1 MVATD
6 SIKHNG
12 TAFLVQPP
20 HKAIKQ
26 LGVRVAITSD
36 FSKEKEYV
44 IEEMKK
50 RLSALHLNKVLS
62 PIPISRHKARSG
74 GFGTFFRGVWSSN
87 PTRDIVGPC
96 RAGPT
101 AKWKDI

>member
-62 PIPISRHKARSG
+62 PILKELAIKKGVSPV
-74 GFGTFFRGVWSSN
+74 FRFS
-87 PTRDIVGPC
+87 
-96 RAGPT
+96 AGLVPWT
-101 AKWKDI
+101 KTEL